1 MTTRRGQQDQLLDRL
16 PPHDID
22 AEKAV
27 IASLL
32 VDGDAIDQVAPILQP
47 GDFFREA
54 LGWVYEA
61 CLALRGRGEAIN
73 QVTAAHEL
81 ARRNRLEE
89 LGGNACLSRLVA
101 ELPTPIGV
109 EHYARIV
116 KRDAVYRQGIRNA
129 ALDVQAFYSAN
140 GNLPHVLEEAEARV
154 RALREMAAPI
164 LVRAL
169 NPVALTL
176 DEVLCAAHD
185 SPEWAVEG
193 LIVRGGLNII
203 GGDAETAKSYAAED
217 LLLAVATGQPWLGR
231 EVAQGRALV
240 VDEENDLDLYGE
252 RLPGLLRGRGIAK
265 EIPNLRF
272 LIRAGVDLSIEEGI
286 AKVETEIRAFNPTFV
301 LLETLSML
309 RGSLDENSS
318 TDMAELTRR
327 LQYLRSLNG
336 HAQVL
341 THHLAKPGKVQR
353 DLLRGSTQIR
363 AAADSIL
370 EFAAMLP
377 GGPFQVH
384 HSKSRRARR
393 QANFSFAI
401 EEREP
406 GCVAIAALQAARA
419 TGSYE
424 ALARDN
430 LESLLADGQWHARS
444 DVQAA
449 CREAAPG
456 ANEDTVKRGLS
467 RAIGALE
474 AEGRLEKQGIGR
486 NVYLRMPGGQE
497 ATDKRADEGQENCT
511 A

>member
-1 MTTRRGQQDQLLDRL
+1 MTNRRGQQDQLLDRL
-16 PPHDID
+16 PPHDVD

-27 IASLL
+27 VASLL
-32 VDGDAIDQVAPILQP
+32 VDASAVDRVATVLQHD
-47 GDFFREA
+47 DFFREA
-54 LGWVYEA
+54 LGWVYGA
-61 CLALRGRGEAIN
+61 CLSLRGRGEAIN
-73 QVTAAHEL
+73 QVTVAHEL

-89 LGGNACLSRLVA
+89 IGGNAYLSRLVA
-101 ELPTPIGV
+101 ELPTPVGV

-129 ALDVQAFYSAN
+129 ALDAQAFYSAN

-164 LVRAL
+164 LARAL

-185 SPEWAVEG
+185 APEWAVEG

-203 GGDAETAKSYAAED
+203 GGDAETAKSFAGED

-252 RLPGLLRGRGIAK
+252 RLPGLLRGRGITK

-272 LIRAGVDLSIEEGI
+272 MIRAGVDLSTEEGI
-286 AKVETEIRAFNPTFV
+286 AKVETEIRAFNPSFV

-327 LQYLRSLNG
+327 LQYLRSLNR
-336 HAQVL
+336 HTQVL

-377 GGPFQVH
+377 GGPFQIH

-401 EEREP
+401 EEPEP
-406 GCVAIAALQAARA
+406 GCVVIAALQAARA

-444 DVQAA
+444 DIQAA
-449 CREAAPG
+449 CREAALG
-456 ANEDTVKRGLS
+456 ANEDTIKRGLS

-474 AEGRLEKQGIGR
+474 AERRLEKQNIGR
-486 NVYLRMPGGQE
+486 NVYLRMPAQE
-497 ATDKRADEGQENCT
+497 SADKGADEGQG
-511 A
+511 